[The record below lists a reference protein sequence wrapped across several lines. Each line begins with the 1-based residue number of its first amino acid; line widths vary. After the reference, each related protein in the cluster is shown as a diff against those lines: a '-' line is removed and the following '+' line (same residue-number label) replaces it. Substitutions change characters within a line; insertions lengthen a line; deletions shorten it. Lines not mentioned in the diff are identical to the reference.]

1 MKLYLSIRTDKPEAE
16 IGLFDGQEQLD
27 YEVWHADRELSTTI
41 LGKIEKILEKNNKKF
56 DDLSGIVGF
65 KGPGSFTGLRIGL
78 TVANTLAYGLRI
90 PVIASEEEA
99 WIQAGIKNLEDG
111 KDDKVTVPEY
121 GREAR
126 ITKPKK

>member
-41 LGKIEKILEKNNKKF
+41 LGKIERLLKNNKKAF
-56 DDLSGIVGF
+56 SDLEGIVAF

-99 WIQAGIKNLEDG
+99 WIQAGIKKIETGEN
-111 KDDKVTVPEY
+111 DKMALPKY